1 MGLQNLYSLSHRCRE
16 RGWGPHFSESGADIF
31 FFFLEPSSN
40 KNFEHGWVRAVRGVV
55 EIKSLQVPGE
65 RTQSAK
71 RAKERRRDKRF
82 LFKLIPLRPSR
93 FPSQDSWKS
102 DKNLALWIRRGTGRV
117 EGEEER
123 WFRGGG
129 AEGTEGKMQGTGG
142 KEPVEA
148 DQGETRETR
157 RLGSVSEGASRHRC
171 VPVKSQSRQ
180 DCAISYQTCVVC
192 LMMCS
197 TN

>member
-1 MGLQNLYSLSHRCRE
+1 M
-16 RGWGPHFSESGADIF
+16 
-31 FFFLEPSSN
+31 
-40 KNFEHGWVRAVRGVV
+40 

-129 AEGTEGKMQGTGG
+129 GRRNRGENAGYRGK
-142 KEPVEA
+142 
-148 DQGETRETR
+148 
-157 RLGSVSEGASRHRC
+157 GAS
-171 VPVKSQSRQ
+171 
-180 DCAISYQTCVVC
+180 
-192 LMMCS
+192 
-197 TN
+197 

>member
-1 MGLQNLYSLSHRCRE
+1 MGLQNLYSLFHRCRE
-16 RGWGPHFSESGADIF
+16 RGWGPRFSESGTDF

-40 KNFEHGWVRAVRGVV
+40 KNFEHGWVSAVRGVV

-93 FPSQDSWKS
+93 FPSQDSQKS
-102 DKNLALWIRRGTGRV
+102 DKNLALWIRRETGRV

-129 AEGTEGKMQGTGG
+129 GTERTEGKCGG
-142 KEPVEA
+142 ERSQLRQIKGRQVRQEGWA
-148 DQGETRETR
+148 H
-157 RLGSVSEGASRHRC
+157 SSEGVSRHRC